1 MPAMAQNPFER
12 FDLDIAAT
20 LPELTRTLR
29 ERIEDAGSE
38 EERQQLRE
46 VWESLTGKLETRADL
61 VLSVLPR
68 HARPLRPAPT
78 PEPPPA
84 PRAHPLDTKPLPPF
98 PLDWDRIGKTKSVE
112 AGRIELS
119 DPVFSDLQKVVLP

>member
-1 MPAMAQNPFER
+1 MAQNPFER

-29 ERIEDAGSE
+29 ERIEDASSE

-46 VWESLTGKLETRADL
+46 VWETLTGKLETRAAL

-68 HARPLRPAPT
+68 HARPLRTAPAPMT
-78 PEPPPA
+78 TADAPE
-84 PRAHPLDTKPLPPF
+84 HPLDTSPLPPF
-98 PLDWDRIGKTKSVE
+98 PLEWDRIGKAKPAE
-112 AGRIELS
+112 AGSIELS
-119 DPVFSDLQKVVLP
+119 DTVFADLQKVVLP